1 MSNATE
7 MFASHEKTLRE
18 AIEATHT
25 REYYSAFNES
35 PSPRVYG
42 ENAADEG
49 KAAFEA
55 HAGTTFPVDTPG
67 ASGTVATEKSP
78 YGFALDVSYPRVSP
92 QGVDA
97 LLAASAAGM
106 KAFRDAGPDARLGVC
121 LEVLHRLHARVFE
134 LANAVQHTS
143 GQAFVMA
150 FQAGGAHAL
159 DRALEALAY
168 AYEEMTR
175 TPATAIWE
183 KPAKGEPLR
192 MEKTFTAV
200 PRGVALVIGCNTFP
214 TWNSW
219 PGLFASLA
227 CGNPVVVKPHPG
239 AVLPLAMTV
248 QVCQQVL
255 AEAGYD
261 PALVTLAA
269 EDPADGLAAVL
280 AVRPEVKLID
290 FTGGNA
296 FGDWLEENARQATVF
311 TEKAGVNTV
320 VVDSTDSF
328 KGLCMNL
335 AFSFSLYTGQMCTA
349 PQNVYLPAD
358 GIESDEGHKS
368 VEEVAAGIGAAFD
381 KLLGDD
387 ARAVELLGGVV
398 NEGVLSRLDESGS
411 KGRVLV
417 ASRTVRHPAYDG
429 ADRPHA
435 DAGRAVRRRRRG
447 LRAGVLRPGGLPDR
461 DVGHGGVGRPVPP
474 DRARARRDDGV
485 GVLVLARG
493 ARVDARRGPRRRRG
507 AVGEPHRRRVR
518 EPVGGVQRLPR
529 HRCQPGGE
537 RLLHRH
543 RLRREPVPHRPVPP
557 PRLKSGQRRRATRVP
572 RIPAAQATAAPT
584 ATVSIDCSSPAVTVS
599 KYARPAGSGTT
610 AGRLSR

>member
-1 MSNATE
+1 MSNAAE
-7 MFASHEKTLRE
+7 MFAAHEKTLRE

-25 REYYSAFNES
+25 RGYYSAYNES

-42 ENAADEG
+42 ENAAAEG

-55 HAGTTFPVDTPG
+55 YAGTTFPVDTPG
-67 ASGTVATEKSP
+67 ATGTVATEKSP
-78 YGFALDVSYPRVSP
+78 YGFALDVSYPRVAP

-121 LEVLHRLHARVFE
+121 LEVLHRLHGRIFE

-183 KPAKGEPLR
+183 KPGKGEPLR

-200 PRGVALVIGCNTFP
+200 PRGIALVIGCNTFP

-255 AEAGYD
+255 AEAGFD
-261 PALVTLAA
+261 PSLVTLAV

-296 FGDWLEENARQATVF
+296 FGDWLEQNARQATVF

-349 PQNVYLPAD
+349 PQNVYLPAG
-358 GIESDEGHKS
+358 GIDTDEGHKS
-368 VEEVAAGIGAAFD
+368 VDEVAAGIGAALD
-381 KLLGDD
+381 KMLGDD

-398 NEGVLSRLDESGS
+398 NDGVLARLEESGA

-417 ASRTVRHPAYDG
+417 ESRTVKHPAYDG
-429 ADRPHA
+429 AIVRTPTLIGLSAGDAEVYEQECFGPVAYLIETAGTPASIEEFRRTVREHGAMTASVYSTSPEVVA
-435 DAGRAVRRRRRG
+435 AMRDAALDAGVA
-447 LRAGVLRPGGLPDR
+447 LSENLT
-461 DVGHGGVGRPVPP
+461 GGVFVNQSAAFSDFHGT
-474 DRARARRDDGV
+474 
-485 GVLVLARG
+485 G
-493 ARVDARRGPRRRRG
+493 AN
-507 AVGEPHRRRVR
+507 
-518 EPVGGVQRLPR
+518 
-529 HRCQPGGE
+529 
-537 RLLHRH
+537 
-543 RLRREPVPHRPVPP
+543 
-557 PRLKSGQRRRATRVP
+557 
-572 RIPAAQATAAPT
+572 PAANASYTDTAYVA
-584 ATVSIDCSSPAVTVS
+584 
-599 KYARPAGSGTT
+599 
-610 AGRLSR
+610 SRFRIVQSRRHI

>member
-1 MSNATE
+1 MSNAAE
-7 MFASHEKTLRE
+7 MFAAHEKTLRE
-18 AIEATHT
+18 AIEATRT
-25 REYYSAFNES
+25 REYFSAFNES

-42 ENAADEG
+42 ETAAAEG

-55 HAGTTFPVDTPG
+55 NAGTTFPLTTPG

-78 YGFALDVSYPRVSP
+78 FGFALDVSYPRVAP
-92 QGVDA
+92 DGVDA
-97 LLAASAAGM
+97 LLAATLVGM

-121 LEVLHRLHARVFE
+121 LEILHRLHGRIFE

-168 AYEEMTR
+168 AYAEMTR
-175 TPATAIWE
+175 VPATAIWE
-183 KPAKGEPLR
+183 KPAKDAPLR

-255 AEAGYD
+255 AEAGFD
-261 PALVTLAA
+261 PSLVTLAA

-320 VVDSTDSF
+320 VLDSTDSF

-335 AFSFSLYTGQMCTA
+335 AFSLSLYTGQMCTA
-349 PQNVYLPAD
+349 PQNLFMPIEGIATEDGVMSPA
-358 GIESDEGHKS
+358 
-368 VEEVAAGIGAAFD
+368 EVAAGIESALG

-398 NEGVLSRLDESGS
+398 NDGVLARLADSGS
-411 KGRVLV
+411 KGKVLVESRAVTHPAYGDAVVRTPTLVGLTAGDTDVYEQECFGPVAYLIETSGTPESIDLFRRTVLAHGAMTAAVYSTSPEVIASMRDAALDAGVALSENLTGGVFVNQSAAFSDFHGTGANPAANASYTDTAYV
-417 ASRTVRHPAYDG
+417 ASRFRIVQSRRH
-429 ADRPHA
+429 
-435 DAGRAVRRRRRG
+435 
-447 LRAGVLRPGGLPDR
+447 
-461 DVGHGGVGRPVPP
+461 
-474 DRARARRDDGV
+474 
-485 GVLVLARG
+485 
-493 ARVDARRGPRRRRG
+493 
-507 AVGEPHRRRVR
+507 
-518 EPVGGVQRLPR
+518 
-529 HRCQPGGE
+529 
-537 RLLHRH
+537 
-543 RLRREPVPHRPVPP
+543 
-557 PRLKSGQRRRATRVP
+557 
-572 RIPAAQATAAPT
+572 I
-584 ATVSIDCSSPAVTVS
+584 
-599 KYARPAGSGTT
+599 
-610 AGRLSR
+610 